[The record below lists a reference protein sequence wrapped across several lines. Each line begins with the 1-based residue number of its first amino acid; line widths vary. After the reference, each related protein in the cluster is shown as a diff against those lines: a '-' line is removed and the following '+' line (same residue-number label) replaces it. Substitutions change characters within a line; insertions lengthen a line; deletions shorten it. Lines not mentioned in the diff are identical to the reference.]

1 MKHLFAFF
9 CFATMTATS
18 AAQAQMYKCVEGGHT
33 TYQAIPCAKVAT
45 QQSLRVQN
53 ISAKEIERTIEFMS
67 TYQACADGMS
77 IWRAEMSGLYSE
89 WRARNAAI
97 VTRIEQ
103 DTKFREKLQERIEDK
118 HNGMASMCRPVALEL
133 RGVKE

>member
-9 CFATMTATS
+9 GFVIMTATS
-18 AAQAQMYKCVEGGHT
+18 AAQAQMYKCVDGGNT
-33 TYQAIPCAKVAT
+33 TYQAIPCAKIAT

-53 ISAKEIERTIEFMS
+53 ISAKDIERTIEFMS
-67 TYQACADGMS
+67 TYQACAEGLS
-77 IWRAEMSGLYSE
+77 IWKAQMSGLYDE
-89 WRARNAAI
+89 WRDRNAAI

-103 DTKFREKLQERIEDK
+103 DTKLREQLQERVEDK
-118 HNGMASMCRPVALEL
+118 HNGKASMCRPVGLEL

>member
-1 MKHLFAFF
+1 MKHLFAL
-9 CFATMTATS
+9 CCLTIMTGTS
-18 AAQAQMYKCVEGGHT
+18 AAQAQMYKCVDGGHT
-33 TYQAIPCAKVAT
+33 TYQAIPCSKVAS

-53 ISAKEIERTIEFMS
+53 ISAKDIERTIEFMS

-77 IWRAEMSGLYSE
+77 IWRAEMSGLYGE
-89 WRARNAAI
+89 WRNRNVAI

-103 DTKFREKLQERIEDK
+103 DSQLREQLQERVEDK
-118 HNGMASMCRPVALEL
+118 HNGKASMCRPVGLEL

>member
-1 MKHLFAFF
+1 MKHLFAFC
-9 CFATMTATS
+9 CFAILTATS
-18 AAQAQMYKCVEGGHT
+18 AAQAQMYKCVDGGHT
-33 TYQAIPCAKVAT
+33 TYQAIPCSKVAS
-45 QQSLRVQN
+45 QQSLRVKN

-67 TYQACADGMS
+67 TYEACADGLS

-89 WRARNAAI
+89 WRDRNAAI

-103 DTKFREKLQERIEDK
+103 DAKLREQLQERVEDK
-118 HNGMASMCRPVALEL
+118 HNGKAGMCRPVGLEL